1 MPMIRYGANV
11 HALTASG
18 FTALDAAQGFK
29 HTSIRRPLG
38 IDGGSSK
45 QRFHRC
51 DGVEWLVGKKFSS
64 LNLPSLP
71 ECLFDN
77 RFRPNVGITC
87 FDQTS
92 GMVHAIL

>member
-1 MPMIRYGANV
+1 MPMISYGANV

-51 DGVEWLVGKKFSS
+51 HGVEWLVGKKFSYS
-64 LNLPSLP
+64 TYHLYQ
-71 ECLFDN
+71 
-77 RFRPNVGITC
+77 NVYLTIV
-87 FDQTS
+87 FDQT
-92 GMVHAIL
+92 

>member
-1 MPMIRYGANV
+1 MFIILVRVIDLAVQSN
-11 HALTASG
+11 A
-18 FTALDAAQGFK
+18 

-38 IDGGSSK
+38 IGGESSK

-77 RFRPNVGITC
+77 RFQPNVGIT
-87 FDQTS
+87 
-92 GMVHAIL
+92 